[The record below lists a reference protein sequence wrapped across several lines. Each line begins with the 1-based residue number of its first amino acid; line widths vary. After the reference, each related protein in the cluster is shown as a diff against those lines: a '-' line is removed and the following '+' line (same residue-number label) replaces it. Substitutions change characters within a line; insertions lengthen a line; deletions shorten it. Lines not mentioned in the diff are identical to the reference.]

1 LALTPAEKRE
11 ARELF
16 EAGNACGDCGG
27 LHKRACPRIRRQVW
41 LRTGPGA
48 GERVEVEYWPPGW
61 DDTGVIWPD
70 DAYDLEDADG

>member
-16 EAGNACGDCGG
+16 ETHAACPDCGG

-48 GERVEVEYWPPGW
+48 GERTEVEYWPPGW
-61 DDTGVIWPD
+61 DDTGVIWPE
-70 DAYDLEDADG
+70 DAYDSEDASE